1 MFGIGMPELLV
12 IFVIALIVLGPKRLP
27 ELARSLGK
35 SLNEFRRTSSEM
47 RREFLDVAEETRVDP
62 PEPAQAEPSSPPP
75 ASAAPKPAEEPRQ
88 CHDAEGEAGVDEEH
102 REGHPKRRQPH
113 ARQDQRSR
121 ALAGER

>member
-35 SLNEFRRTSSEM
+35 SLNEFRRASSEM

-62 PEPAQAEPSSPPP
+62 SKPAQEEPPGSPP
-75 ASAAPKPAEEPRQ
+75 ASAAPKPAEEPR
-88 CHDAEGEAGVDEEH
+88 EPSSG
-102 REGHPKRRQPH
+102 
-113 ARQDQRSR
+113 
-121 ALAGER
+121 